1 MEEDE
6 KSESLSQ
13 SQKSKS
19 IHSSKKNT
27 KENFNKTQSKKNTKE
42 NFNKTQSKNNTKE
55 NFNKTQSKKNSENN
69 SIVQEEI
76 KLNPDD
82 FGPLI
87 IDKELINKLN
97 GSGIVEGYEYVLRKL
112 IEANLPREKVYEKCA
127 FFLLEYQKNILKS
140 NVRSKQIKDFVKVA
154 MKDAFED
161 ENEKKEIK
169 SPKELIPNF
178 NIQIQSKLLLEKEE
192 KIKQEDNKIFETNI
206 DELIKNKIK
215 LASKENLLK
224 DIENRPEYGSFAAFA
239 LNENEKIRNFNF
251 KTSTNYKKF
260 EFIPILEVRRM
271 MGYENNNPNN
281 ISLQNSQMFNTM
293 GNSQINN
300 NISFNNNNFNN
311 SQKLNEKYSENE
323 INHAKTNSREFVNN
337 LIEKVSENIKESE
350 SESVSQMSQSQ
361 SQSQSQSK
369 SVSKKMSKKPS
380 KNSSKKS
387 SVSIN
392 NNEQSEQN
400 SNA

>member
-1 MEEDE
+1 MEEEE
-6 KSESLSQ
+6 KSELNLSQ
-13 SQKSKS
+13 SQKSVQ
-19 IHSSKKNT
+19 SSKKNSV
-27 KENFNKTQSKKNTKE
+27 QSSKKNSV
-42 NFNKTQSKNNTKE
+42 QSSKKNTKE

-69 SIVQEEI
+69 SIQKEEI
-76 KLNPDD
+76 NLNPDD

-87 IDKELINKLN
+87 IDKDLINKLN

-112 IEANLPREKVYEKCA
+112 IEENLPREKVYEKCA
-127 FFLLEYQKNILKS
+127 KFLLDYQQNILKS
-140 NVRSKQIKDFVKVA
+140 NIRSKQIKDFVKVA

-169 SPKELIPNF
+169 SPKELIPNY

-206 DELIKNKIK
+206 DELLKNKIK

-251 KTSTNYKKF
+251 KTTANYKKF
-260 EFIPILEVRRM
+260 EFIPILEVRKM

-281 ISLQNSQMFNTM
+281 ITLQNSQMFNTM

-300 NISFNNNNFNN
+300 NSFNN
-311 SQKLNEKYSENE
+311 SQQLNQKFSEND
-323 INHAKTNSREFVNN
+323 INNAKSNSQNFVNN
-337 LIEKVSENIKESE
+337 LIDQVSENIKESE
-350 SESVSQMSQSQ
+350 SESASQASQNQSQ

-369 SVSKKMSKKPS
+369 SVSKKLSKKPS

-387 SVSIN
+387 SISSVVN
-392 NNEQSEQN
+392 KEQSELN

>member
-6 KSESLSQ
+6 KSESKLSQ
-13 SQKSKS
+13 SQKSNS
-19 IHSSKKNT
+19 IHSSKKNTKENFNKSQSKKNT
-27 KENFNKTQSKKNTKE
+27 KENFNKTQSKKNT
-42 NFNKTQSKNNTKE
+42 
-55 NFNKTQSKKNSENN
+55 ENN

-87 IDKELINKLN
+87 IDKDLINKLN

-161 ENEKKEIK
+161 ENEKKDIK

-206 DELIKNKIK
+206 DELLKNKIK

-239 LNENEKIRNFNF
+239 LNENEKIRNYNF

-300 NISFNNNNFNN
+300 NISFNNNFNN

-323 INHAKTNSREFVNN
+323 INHAKTNSQEFVNN

-369 SVSKKMSKKPS
+369 SVSKKMSKRPS

-387 SVSIN
+387 SVSNN

>member
-1 MEEDE
+1 MEEEE
-6 KSESLSQ
+6 KSELNLSQ
-13 SQKSKS
+13 SQKSVQ
-19 IHSSKKNT
+19 SSKKNSV
-27 KENFNKTQSKKNTKE
+27 QSSKK
-42 NFNKTQSKNNTKE
+42 NTKE

-69 SIVQEEI
+69 SIQKEEI
-76 KLNPDD
+76 NLNPDD

-87 IDKELINKLN
+87 IDKDLINKLN

-112 IEANLPREKVYEKCA
+112 IEENLPREKVYEKCA
-127 FFLLEYQKNILKS
+127 KFLLDYQQNILKS
-140 NVRSKQIKDFVKVA
+140 NIRSKQIKDFVKVA

-169 SPKELIPNF
+169 SPKELIPNY

-206 DELIKNKIK
+206 DELLKNKIK

-251 KTSTNYKKF
+251 KTTANYKKF
-260 EFIPILEVRRM
+260 EFIPILEVRKM

-281 ISLQNSQMFNTM
+281 ITLQNSQMFNTM

-300 NISFNNNNFNN
+300 NSFNN
-311 SQKLNEKYSENE
+311 SQQLNQKFSEND
-323 INHAKTNSREFVNN
+323 INNAKSNSQNFVNN
-337 LIEKVSENIKESE
+337 LIDQVSENIKESE
-350 SESVSQMSQSQ
+350 SESASQASQNQSQ

-369 SVSKKMSKKPS
+369 SVSKKLSKKPS

-387 SVSIN
+387 SISSVVN
-392 NNEQSEQN
+392 KEQSELN

>member
-6 KSESLSQ
+6 KSESKLSQ

-27 KENFNKTQSKKNTKE
+27 KENFNKTQSKKN
-42 NFNKTQSKNNTKE
+42 
-55 NFNKTQSKKNSENN
+55 SENN
-69 SIVQEEI
+69 SIQKEEI
-76 KLNPDD
+76 NLNPDD

-87 IDKELINKLN
+87 IDKDLINKLN

-112 IEANLPREKVYEKCA
+112 IEENLPREKVYEKCA
-127 FFLLEYQKNILKS
+127 KFLLDYQQNILKS
-140 NVRSKQIKDFVKVA
+140 NIRSKQIKDFVKVA

-169 SPKELIPNF
+169 SPKELIPNY

-206 DELIKNKIK
+206 DELLKNKIK

-251 KTSTNYKKF
+251 KTTANYKKF
-260 EFIPILEVRRM
+260 EFIPILEVRKM

-281 ISLQNSQMFNTM
+281 ITLQNSQMFNTM

-300 NISFNNNNFNN
+300 NSFNN
-311 SQKLNEKYSENE
+311 SQQLNQKFSEND
-323 INHAKTNSREFVNN
+323 INNAKSNSQNFVNN
-337 LIEKVSENIKESE
+337 LIDQVSENIKESE
-350 SESVSQMSQSQ
+350 SESASQASQNQSQ

-369 SVSKKMSKKPS
+369 SVSKKLSKKPS

-387 SVSIN
+387 SISSVVN
-392 NNEQSEQN
+392 KEQSELN

>member
-6 KSESLSQ
+6 KSESKLSQ
-13 SQKSKS
+13 SQKSNS
-19 IHSSKKNT
+19 IHSSKKNTKENFNKSQSKKNT
-27 KENFNKTQSKKNTKE
+27 KENFNKTQSKKNT
-42 NFNKTQSKNNTKE
+42 
-55 NFNKTQSKKNSENN
+55 ENN

-87 IDKELINKLN
+87 IDKDLINKLN

-239 LNENEKIRNFNF
+239 LNENEKIRNYNF

-300 NISFNNNNFNN
+300 NSFNN
-311 SQKLNEKYSENE
+311 SQQLNQKFSEND
-323 INHAKTNSREFVNN
+323 INNAKSNSQNFVNN
-337 LIEKVSENIKESE
+337 LIDQVSENIKESE
-350 SESVSQMSQSQ
+350 SESASQASQNQSQ

-369 SVSKKMSKKPS
+369 SVSKKLSKKPS

-387 SVSIN
+387 SISSVVN
-392 NNEQSEQN
+392 KEQSELN

>member
-1 MEEDE
+1 MEEEE
-6 KSESLSQ
+6 KSELNLSQ
-13 SQKSKS
+13 SQKSVQ
-19 IHSSKKNT
+19 SSKKNSV
-27 KENFNKTQSKKNTKE
+27 QSSKKNSV
-42 NFNKTQSKNNTKE
+42 QSSKKNTKE

-69 SIVQEEI
+69 SIQKKEI
-76 KLNPDD
+76 NLNPDD

-87 IDKELINKLN
+87 IDKDLINKLN

-112 IEANLPREKVYEKCA
+112 IEENLPREKVYEKCA
-127 FFLLEYQKNILKS
+127 KFLLDYQQNILKS
-140 NVRSKQIKDFVKVA
+140 NIRSKQIKDFVKVA

-169 SPKELIPNF
+169 SPKELIPNY

-206 DELIKNKIK
+206 DELLKNKIK

-251 KTSTNYKKF
+251 KTTANYKKF
-260 EFIPILEVRRM
+260 EFIPILEVRKM

-281 ISLQNSQMFNTM
+281 ITLQNSQMFNTM

-300 NISFNNNNFNN
+300 NSFNN
-311 SQKLNEKYSENE
+311 SQQLNQKFSEND
-323 INHAKTNSREFVNN
+323 INNAKSNSQNFVNN
-337 LIEKVSENIKESE
+337 LIDQVSENIKESE
-350 SESVSQMSQSQ
+350 SESASQASQNQSQ

-369 SVSKKMSKKPS
+369 SVSKKLSKKPS

-387 SVSIN
+387 SISSVVN
-392 NNEQSEQN
+392 KEQSELN

>member
-1 MEEDE
+1 MEEEE
-6 KSESLSQ
+6 KSELNLSQ
-13 SQKSKS
+13 SQKSVQ
-19 IHSSKKNT
+19 SSKKNSV
-27 KENFNKTQSKKNTKE
+27 QSSKKNSV
-42 NFNKTQSKNNTKE
+42 QSSKKNTKE

-69 SIVQEEI
+69 SIQKEEI
-76 KLNPDD
+76 NLNPDD

-87 IDKELINKLN
+87 IDKDLINKLN

-112 IEANLPREKVYEKCA
+112 IEENLPREKVYEKCA
-127 FFLLEYQKNILKS
+127 KFLLDYQQNILKS
-140 NVRSKQIKDFVKVA
+140 NIRSKQIKDFVKVA

-169 SPKELIPNF
+169 SPKELIPNY

-251 KTSTNYKKF
+251 KTTANYKKF
-260 EFIPILEVRRM
+260 EFIPILEVRKM

-281 ISLQNSQMFNTM
+281 ITLQNSQMFNTM

-300 NISFNNNNFNN
+300 NSFNN
-311 SQKLNEKYSENE
+311 SQQLNQKFSEND
-323 INHAKTNSREFVNN
+323 INNAKSNSQNFVNN
-337 LIEKVSENIKESE
+337 LIDQVSENIKESE
-350 SESVSQMSQSQ
+350 SESASQASQNQSQ

-369 SVSKKMSKKPS
+369 SVSKKLSKKPS

-387 SVSIN
+387 SISSVVN
-392 NNEQSEQN
+392 KEQSELN

>member
-1 MEEDE
+1 MEEEE
-6 KSESLSQ
+6 KSELNLSQ
-13 SQKSKS
+13 SQKSVQ
-19 IHSSKKNT
+19 SSKKNSV
-27 KENFNKTQSKKNTKE
+27 QSSKKNSV
-42 NFNKTQSKNNTKE
+42 QSSKKNTKE

-69 SIVQEEI
+69 SIQKEEI
-76 KLNPDD
+76 NLNPDD

-87 IDKELINKLN
+87 IDKDLINKLN

-112 IEANLPREKVYEKCA
+112 IEENLPREKVYEKCA
-127 FFLLEYQKNILKS
+127 KFLLDYQQNILKS
-140 NVRSKQIKDFVKVA
+140 NIRSKQIKDFVKVA

-169 SPKELIPNF
+169 SPKELIPNY

-206 DELIKNKIK
+206 DELLKNKIK

-251 KTSTNYKKF
+251 KTTANYKKF
-260 EFIPILEVRRM
+260 EFIPILEVRKM

-281 ISLQNSQMFNTM
+281 ITLQNSQMFNTM

-300 NISFNNNNFNN
+300 NSFNN
-311 SQKLNEKYSENE
+311 SQQLNQKFSEND
-323 INHAKTNSREFVNN
+323 INNAKSNSQNFVNN
-337 LIEKVSENIKESE
+337 LIDQVSENIKESE
-350 SESVSQMSQSQ
+350 SESASQASQNQSQ
-361 SQSQSQSK
+361 SQSQFQSK
-369 SVSKKMSKKPS
+369 SVSKKLSKKPS

-387 SVSIN
+387 SISSVVN
-392 NNEQSEQN
+392 KEQSELN

>member
-1 MEEDE
+1 MEEEE
-6 KSESLSQ
+6 KSELNLSQ
-13 SQKSKS
+13 SQKSVQ
-19 IHSSKKNT
+19 SSKKNSV
-27 KENFNKTQSKKNTKE
+27 QSSKKNSV
-42 NFNKTQSKNNTKE
+42 QSSKKNTKE

-69 SIVQEEI
+69 SIQKEEI
-76 KLNPDD
+76 NLNPDD

-87 IDKELINKLN
+87 IDKDLINKLN

-112 IEANLPREKVYEKCA
+112 IEENLPREKVYEKCA
-127 FFLLEYQKNILKS
+127 KFLLDYQQNILKS
-140 NVRSKQIKDFVKVA
+140 NIRSKQIKDFVKVA

-161 ENEKKEIK
+161 EEKKEIK
-169 SPKELIPNF
+169 SPKELIPNY

-206 DELIKNKIK
+206 DELLKNKIK

-251 KTSTNYKKF
+251 KTTANYKKF
-260 EFIPILEVRRM
+260 EFIPILEVRKM

-281 ISLQNSQMFNTM
+281 ITLQNSQMFNTM

-300 NISFNNNNFNN
+300 NSFNN
-311 SQKLNEKYSENE
+311 SQQLNQKFSEND
-323 INHAKTNSREFVNN
+323 INNAKSNSQNFVNN
-337 LIEKVSENIKESE
+337 LIDQVSENIKESE
-350 SESVSQMSQSQ
+350 SESASQASQNQSQ

-369 SVSKKMSKKPS
+369 SVSKKLSKKPS

-387 SVSIN
+387 SISSVVN
-392 NNEQSEQN
+392 KEQSELN

>member
-6 KSESLSQ
+6 KSESKLSQ
-13 SQKSKS
+13 SQKSNS

-27 KENFNKTQSKKNTKE
+27 KENFNKTQSKKNT
-42 NFNKTQSKNNTKE
+42 
-55 NFNKTQSKKNSENN
+55 ENN

-87 IDKELINKLN
+87 IDKDLINKLN

-161 ENEKKEIK
+161 ENEKKDIK

-239 LNENEKIRNFNF
+239 LNENEKIRNYNF

-300 NISFNNNNFNN
+300 NISFNNNFSN

-323 INHAKTNSREFVNN
+323 INHAKTNSQEFVNN

-369 SVSKKMSKKPS
+369 SVSKKISKRPS

-387 SVSIN
+387 SVSNN

>member
-6 KSESLSQ
+6 KSESKLSQ
-13 SQKSKS
+13 SQKSNS

-27 KENFNKTQSKKNTKE
+27 KENFNKTQSKKNT
-42 NFNKTQSKNNTKE
+42 
-55 NFNKTQSKKNSENN
+55 ENN
-69 SIVQEEI
+69 SIVQEET

-87 IDKELINKLN
+87 IDKDLINKLN

-161 ENEKKEIK
+161 ENEKKDIK

-239 LNENEKIRNFNF
+239 LNENEKIRNYNF

-271 MGYENNNPNN
+271 MGYENNNPNY

-300 NISFNNNNFNN
+300 NISFNNNFNN

-323 INHAKTNSREFVNN
+323 INHAKTNSQEFVNN

-361 SQSQSQSK
+361 SQSQSK
-369 SVSKKMSKKPS
+369 SVSKKMSKRPS

-387 SVSIN
+387 SVSNN

>member
-1 MEEDE
+1 MEEEE
-6 KSESLSQ
+6 KSELNLSQ
-13 SQKSKS
+13 SQKSVQ
-19 IHSSKKNT
+19 SSKKNSV
-27 KENFNKTQSKKNTKE
+27 QSSKKNSV
-42 NFNKTQSKNNTKE
+42 QSSKKNTKE

-69 SIVQEEI
+69 SIQKEEI
-76 KLNPDD
+76 NLNPDD

-87 IDKELINKLN
+87 IDKDLINKLN

-112 IEANLPREKVYEKCA
+112 IEENLPREKVYEKCA
-127 FFLLEYQKNILKS
+127 KFLLDYQQNILKS
-140 NVRSKQIKDFVKVA
+140 NIRSKQIKDFVKVA

-161 ENEKKEIK
+161 ENEKKDIK

-239 LNENEKIRNFNF
+239 LNENEKIRNYNF

-300 NISFNNNNFNN
+300 NISFNNNFNN

-323 INHAKTNSREFVNN
+323 INHAKTNSQEFVNN

-369 SVSKKMSKKPS
+369 SVSKKMSKRPS

-387 SVSIN
+387 SVSNN

>member
-1 MEEDE
+1 MEEEE
-6 KSESLSQ
+6 KSELNLSQ
-13 SQKSKS
+13 SQKNSVL
-19 IHSSKKNT
+19 SSKKNT
-27 KENFNKTQSKKNTKE
+27 QENFNKTQSKKDT
-42 NFNKTQSKNNTKE
+42 
-55 NFNKTQSKKNSENN
+55 ENN
-69 SIVQEEI
+69 SIQKEEEI

-87 IDKELINKLN
+87 IDKDLINKLN

-112 IEANLPREKVYEKCA
+112 IEENLPREKVYEKCA
-127 FFLLEYQKNILKS
+127 KFLLDYQQNILKS
-140 NVRSKQIKDFVKVA
+140 NIRSKQIKDFVKVA

-161 ENEKKEIK
+161 EEKKEIK
-169 SPKELIPNF
+169 SPKELIPNY

-251 KTSTNYKKF
+251 KTSANYKKF

-281 ISLQNSQMFNTM
+281 ITLQNSQMFNAM

-300 NISFNNNNFNN
+300 NNFNN
-311 SQKLNEKYSENE
+311 SQQLNQKFSEND
-323 INHAKTNSREFVNN
+323 INNAKSNSQNFVNN
-337 LIEKVSENIKESE
+337 LIDKVSENIKESE
-350 SESVSQMSQSQ
+350 SESVSQNSQSQ
-361 SQSQSQSK
+361 SHSQSQSQSK
-369 SVSKKMSKKPS
+369 SVSKKVSKKPS

-387 SVSIN
+387 SISSVN
-392 NNEQSEQN
+392 KEQLELN

>member
-19 IHSSKKNT
+19 IHS
-27 KENFNKTQSKKNTKE
+27 SKKNTKE

-300 NISFNNNNFNN
+300 NISFNNNFNN

-361 SQSQSQSK
+361 SQSQSK

>member
-6 KSESLSQ
+6 KSESKLSQ
-13 SQKSKS
+13 SQKSNS
-19 IHSSKKNT
+19 IHSSKKNTKENFNKSQSKKNT
-27 KENFNKTQSKKNTKE
+27 KENFNKTQSKKNT
-42 NFNKTQSKNNTKE
+42 
-55 NFNKTQSKKNSENN
+55 ENN

-87 IDKELINKLN
+87 IDKDLINKLN

-161 ENEKKEIK
+161 ENEKKDIK

-251 KTSTNYKKF
+251 KTTANYKKF
-260 EFIPILEVRRM
+260 EFIPILEVRKM

-281 ISLQNSQMFNTM
+281 ITLQNSQMFNTM

-300 NISFNNNNFNN
+300 NSFNN
-311 SQKLNEKYSENE
+311 SQQLNQKFSEND
-323 INHAKTNSREFVNN
+323 INNAKSNSQNFVNN
-337 LIEKVSENIKESE
+337 LIDQVSENIKESE
-350 SESVSQMSQSQ
+350 SESASQASQNQSQ

-369 SVSKKMSKKPS
+369 SVSKKLSKKPS

-387 SVSIN
+387 SISSVVN
-392 NNEQSEQN
+392 KEQSELN